1 MKRTILLFAALIFS
15 IVIYAQEKKEVK
27 INNKDG
33 KYELTIEKEVNGK
46 KSVETRTYDS
56 REEMMNDPAL
66 EGMNIFV
73 MDGGKHTMKIES
85 KGGEKVYDFK
95 FDSKEGE
102 GDEMTFDVLVKS
114 AEEGDADHI
123 VIKKSNVMVFSGDDD
138 AGSLGMN
145 GFEFKKDENGDTQIW
160 KDGKQIEGDV
170 WVDEDGNEFKI
181 KKSEGRVM
189 ITNDDGDFDWTGK
202 EDMHFNISIDGEH
215 DGDHKVI
222 IFKSGDGE
230 DMEWVE
236 KDGKTIEIKKI
247 HEGDGDHKVMI
258 FKSEDGEVVELTGEH
273 AESIHLK
280 KIMEQHGEGGDGNV
294 FIIKSDGEE
303 GDDEIH
309 KDVQVFVKKMEGGSE
324 NVKITVKV
332 IEKLSLHIEEVE
344 SGDFESLMDA
354 KAKKLKLDDIN
365 YYPNPS
371 AGKFNLEFVG
381 QGKPTSI
388 KVLSLG
394 GKEIYSEE
402 LSGFEGSYNNE
413 IDLSSQKKGI
423 YLLRIQQGSRTIN
436 KKIVID

>member
-1 MKRTILLFAALIFS
+1 MKRTILLFSALFFS
-15 IVIYAQEKKEVK
+15 MVMYAQEKKEVK

-33 KYELTIEKEVNGK
+33 KYELTIEKEVNGE
-46 KSVETRTYDS
+46 KSVETKTYNS
-56 REEMMNDPAL
+56 REEMMNDPEL
-66 EGMNIFV
+66 EGMNIFM
-73 MDGGKHTMKIES
+73 MDRGEHTMKIES
-85 KGGEKVYDFK
+85 KDGELVYDFK
-95 FDSKEGE
+95 VESEEGENNEMTFSVIVESDGE
-102 GDEMTFDVLVKS
+102 GD
-114 AEEGDADHI
+114 AEH
-123 VIKKSNVMVFSGDDD
+123 VVMKKSNVMVFSDDGE
-138 AGSLGMN
+138 AGSFSMN
-145 GFEFKKDENGDTQIW
+145 GFDIKKDENGDTQIW

-181 KKSEGRVM
+181 KRSDGRVM
-189 ITNDDGDFDWTGK
+189 ITNGDGDFEWTGK
-202 EDMHFNISIDGEH
+202 EDMHFNISTDGEH
-215 DGDHKVI
+215 DGIHKVI
-222 IFKSGDGE
+222 MLKSGDGE

-247 HEGDGDHKVMI
+247 HKGDGDHNVMI
-258 FKSEDGEVVELTGEH
+258 FKSEDGKVVEWKDENGEN
-273 AESIHLK
+273 IHIK
-280 KIMEQHGEGGDGNV
+280 KIIEKHGEGGDGSV

-309 KDVQVFVKKMEGGSE
+309 KNVQVFVKKMEGGSE
-324 NVKITVKV
+324 NVKVTVKV
-332 IEKLSLHIEEVE
+332 IEKLSLHIEEIE

-371 AGKFNLEFVG
+371 GGKFNLEFIG

-388 KVLSLG
+388 KVLSLE

-402 LSGFEGSYNNE
+402 LKGFEGSYNNE
-413 IDLSSQKKGI
+413 IDLSSQEKGI